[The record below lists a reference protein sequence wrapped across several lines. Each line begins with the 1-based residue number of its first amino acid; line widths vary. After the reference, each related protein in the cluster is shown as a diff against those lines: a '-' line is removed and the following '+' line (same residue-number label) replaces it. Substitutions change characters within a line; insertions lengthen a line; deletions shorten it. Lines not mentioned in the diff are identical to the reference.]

1 YLVGKATID
10 GKVVERRVNVRPS
23 ISQSLGNLPYPPR
36 HLFTQLAVAVKERPP
51 FALTARFEPDEVIPG
66 TPVSLVIS
74 VKRDGGFDEA
84 INLNPPSDLPP
95 NLPPPKLPPIA
106 KGQNEVKV
114 KLDVNNKVPVGDF
127 LVFVGG
133 ASQQQ
138 GKAFSANS
146 DPAKLM
152 VTKPFELK

>member
-1 YLVGKATID
+1 
-10 GKVVERRVNVRPS
+10 
-23 ISQSLGNLPYPPR
+23 
-36 HLFTQLAVAVKERPP
+36 LAVAVKERPP

-74 VKRDGGFDEA
+74 VKRDEGFDEA

-152 VTKPFELK
+152 VTKPFELKIELASVTLKPGEKAKLKVSAIRKAGYKGPIAVELR